1 MSMNVHIVGEREI
14 LIPSVNKKDI
24 QRIRFGCVQTPT
36 KVSYEILNS
45 KNPIKEYK
53 DWVLNRFKDEVEN
66 VYADD
71 DIFCER
77 DPIGTKIHNFGK
89 FHIQELEEW
98 ISFVESDG
106 YVIGLEVW

>member
-14 LIPSVNKKDI
+14 FIPSVNKKDI
-24 QRIRFGCVQTPT
+24 QRVNFGCVQTPT

-45 KNPIKEYK
+45 ENPIKEYK
-53 DWVLNRFKDEVEN
+53 DWVLSRFEDEVED

-77 DPIGTKIHNFGK
+77 DPIGTEIHNFGK
-89 FHIQELEEW
+89 IHTQELEEW
-98 ISFVESDG
+98 ISSAESNG